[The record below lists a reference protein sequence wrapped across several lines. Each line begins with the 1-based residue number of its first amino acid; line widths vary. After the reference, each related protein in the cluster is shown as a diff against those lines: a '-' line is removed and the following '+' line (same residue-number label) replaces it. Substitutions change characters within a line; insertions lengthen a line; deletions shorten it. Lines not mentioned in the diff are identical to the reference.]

1 VITTPRV
8 SILIVTY
15 NREAFLPLAV
25 RSVLSQSYEDFEL
38 LILDDAST
46 DRSPEAIAELF
57 TDRRI
62 TYVKHA
68 RNLGINANRNAGLA
82 LAKGDYVAM
91 LDSDDVWLD
100 PSKLQQQVDL
110 LDGDRRCGLVGTHAK
125 VLDGVG
131 KVIGELRPET
141 DPSAIRNRMLI
152 RNQFIQSSV
161 LIRRRV
167 LDRAGWYDVTIP
179 IWEDYELWLRMGQSS
194 TLRNIPRMLTGYRCH
209 TGNISRAAQRK
220 SLASYWQIYR
230 RYRSKYPHGYL
241 LWLKTSLLTCRYH
254 WRHPLEGL
262 RGAG

>member
-8 SILIVTY
+8 SIVIVTY

-25 RSVLSQSYEDFEL
+25 RSVLCQTFEDFEL

-46 DRSPEAIAELF
+46 DRSPEAIRDLF

-68 RNLGINANRNAGLA
+68 RNLGINANRNSGLA

-91 LDSDDVWLD
+91 IDSDDVWLD

-125 VLDGVG
+125 VLDGSG
-131 KVIGELRPET
+131 KVIGELRPES
-141 DPSAIRNRMLI
+141 DPVAIRNRMLI

-161 LIRRRV
+161 LIRKRA
-167 LDRAGWYDVTIP
+167 LDRAGWYDATIP
-179 IWEDYELWLRMGQSS
+179 IWEDYELWLRLGETS
-194 TLRNIPRMLTGYRCH
+194 TLRNIPLMLTGYRCH
-209 TGNISRAAQRK
+209 TGNISRAGQRK
-220 SLASYWQIYR
+220 SLASYRQIYR
-230 RYRSKYPHGYL
+230 RYRGTYPYGYL
-241 LWLKTSLLTCRYH
+241 LWLKTALLTCRYH

-262 RGAG
+262 RGTG